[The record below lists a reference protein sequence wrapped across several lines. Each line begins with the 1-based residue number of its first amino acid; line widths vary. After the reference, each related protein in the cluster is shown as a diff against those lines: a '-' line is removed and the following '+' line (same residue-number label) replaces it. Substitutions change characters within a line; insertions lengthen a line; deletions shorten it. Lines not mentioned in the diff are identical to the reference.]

1 MTALSQT
8 RGRIILILLCVVDFM
23 VALDFSIMNV
33 TLPVIKNAFDFSPA
47 SLQWVISA
55 YALAFGG
62 LLILGGR
69 AADYYGRRRVLMIGL
84 VIFCVASLA
93 AGLSQNA
100 IMLVLLRGAQG
111 VGAAVIAPSAL
122 SLLTGTFVEPR
133 ERQRALGAWGAVLG
147 AGFVCGVI
155 LGGVI
160 TQYLGWRWVLLVNAP
175 VAAALTA
182 LCPFTLPEGR
192 AQAARHKLDLT
203 GGLLVT
209 AGVAAIVYALS
220 TAEASGWLSAQTL
233 GVIAAGIVALAVFAW
248 VETRASEP
256 VIPPHILRLRPVVVA
271 NSANLLLMGSY
282 VGVIYVLTLFLQD
295 VAGFSPLKTGLT
307 FAAAGVAGFCGGI
320 AGGKVVGRAGVR
332 IAIVASAT
340 LQAAATLALVTLPH
354 NHTMVLVAV
363 GTLVLNFADVVAIV
377 SITIAATTAIPV
389 ADQGLASGL
398 VTASQQVGAALGL
411 AVVAAVVA
419 GQTGSATAPGAALLL
434 HGYRWGLITASIIAI
449 LSALIALVA
458 MTSPSRPAAAGPAV
472 AEPAAAEP
480 AVQVPQG

>member
-1 MTALSQT
+1 MTAFSEK
-8 RGRIILILLCVVDFM
+8 RGMVILILLCVVDFM

-33 TLPVIKNAFDFSPA
+33 TLPVIKSAFDFTPS

-69 AADYYGRRRVLMIGL
+69 AADYYGRRRVLMTGL
-84 VIFCVASLA
+84 VIFAVASLV
-93 AGLSQNA
+93 AGLSQDG

-122 SLLTGTFVEPR
+122 SLLTGTFTEPR

-182 LCPFTLPEGR
+182 LCPFTLPAGR
-192 AQAARHKLDLT
+192 AEGGRHKLDLP
-203 GGLLVT
+203 GALLVT
-209 AGVAAIVYALS
+209 GGVAAIVYALS
-220 TAEASGWLSAQTL
+220 TAETSGWLSAQTL
-233 GVIAAGIVALAVFAW
+233 GVIAAGIVALVLFAW
-248 VETRASEP
+248 VETRVSEP
-256 VIPPHILRLRPVVVA
+256 VIPPRVLRLRPVVVA

-282 VGVIYVLTLFLQD
+282 VGVIYVLTLFLQE

-320 AGGKVVGRAGVR
+320 AGGKVVGRTGVR
-332 IAIVASAT
+332 VAIVASAT
-340 LQAAATLALVTLPH
+340 LQAAATLALVTLPQ

-377 SITIAATTAIPV
+377 SITIAATTGIPV
-389 ADQGLASGL
+389 SDQGVASGL

-419 GQTGSATAPGAALLL
+419 GQTGSATTTSAALLV
-434 HGYRWGLITASIIAI
+434 HGYRWGLITASICAA
-449 LSALIALVA
+449 LSAVVALVA
-458 MTSPSRPAAAGPAV
+458 MTSRSRPAAT
-472 AEPAAAEP
+472 EPAATEP
-480 AVQVPQG
+480 AVRVPQG